1 MGDIHIDIQDGC
13 LSMRYGRIGRFL
25 LYPNEIQDEFVMEG
39 QGILDF
45 LHKLDLY
52 SPSTWMTVH
61 FEFSQFKAPVNK
73 PTHMYVSLFESGPT
87 FHRIDNQ

>member
-1 MGDIHIDIQDGC
+1 MGDILIDIEESC
-13 LSMRYGRIGRFL
+13 LSMEYGRIGRFL

-39 QGILDF
+39 QGVLDF

-61 FEFSQFKAPVNK
+61 FEFNPLKAPINK
-73 PTHMYVSLFESGPT
+73 PTQLCVSLFESGPI
-87 FHRIDNQ
+87 FHRIDK